1 MNIILIGFMGTGK
14 TEVGKRLAEK
24 LFNDFLDTDELIEKS
39 EGKKISDIFKDNGEE
54 YFRNLETE
62 VIETLQD
69 YENYV
74 LSTGGGI
81 VLKDQ
86 NVQLLKEIGP
96 IVLLTAR
103 EDIILSRMK
112 DKNDRPLL
120 ENGDK
125 AEKIKGLLAKR
136 DPIYKSAAD
145 YIVDTSD
152 KSVDNIVEE
161 IINHVQ
167 NKS

>member
-14 TEVGKRLAEK
+14 TEVGKRLAER
-24 LFNDFLDTDELIEKS
+24 LSNDFLDTDELIEKS

-81 VLKDQ
+81 VLRDE
-86 NVQLLKEIGP
+86 NVRLLKEIGP

-103 EDIILSRMK
+103 DDVILSRVSDK
-112 DKNDRPLL
+112 DDRPLL
-120 ENGDK
+120 EQGDK
-125 AEKIKGLLAKR
+125 AEKIKELLAKR
-136 DPIYKSAAD
+136 ALIYKAAAD
-145 YIVDTSD
+145 YTVDTSD